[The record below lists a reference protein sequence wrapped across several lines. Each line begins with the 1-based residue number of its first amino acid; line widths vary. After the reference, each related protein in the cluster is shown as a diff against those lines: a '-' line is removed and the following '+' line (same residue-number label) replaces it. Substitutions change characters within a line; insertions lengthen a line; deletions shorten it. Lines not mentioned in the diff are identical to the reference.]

1 MTTHTKNTPVCR
13 LVNALLENPE
23 INVNADG
30 EPAEVPF
37 GTAGE
42 PVLGDQLREVI
53 WDNDR
58 VRDWYVTEVEH
69 IVENTEGCQDISFHI
84 FVEEHGVDGDS
95 IQGTHW
101 AEISVET
108 NTLVTALQDLED

>member
-1 MTTHTKNTPVCR
+1 MSTHTKNTPVCR
-13 LVNALLENPE
+13 LVNALLEDPE

-30 EPAEVPF
+30 EPMEVPF
-37 GTAGE
+37 GTAGDT
-42 PVLGDQLREVI
+42 VTGDQLREVI

-69 IVENTEGCQDISFHI
+69 IVENTVGCQDIRFYVFI
-84 FVEEHGVDGDS
+84 EEQDGTAN
-95 IQGTHW
+95 THW

-108 NTLVTALQDLED
+108 DILIIALQELEN